1 MSIMAIPRTMTTPPT
16 PSEELPTYDAR
27 DLIADGVQAR
37 VLLDGQCYFL
47 RITRA
52 GKLILT
58 K

>member
-1 MSIMAIPRTMTTPPT
+1 MIAVAHPQKFSTEALK
-16 PSEELPTYDAR
+16 SDELPTYDAR
-27 DLIADGVQAR
+27 NMIGDGVQAR
-37 VLLDGQCYFL
+37 VLLDGQSYYL